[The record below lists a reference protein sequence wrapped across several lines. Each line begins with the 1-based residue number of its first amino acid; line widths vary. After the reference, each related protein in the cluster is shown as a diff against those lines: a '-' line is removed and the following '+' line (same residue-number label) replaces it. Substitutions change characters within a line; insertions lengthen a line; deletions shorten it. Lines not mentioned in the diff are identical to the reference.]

1 MLKHLYIKNF
11 TLIKELDIDLQPGFS
26 VITGETGAGKSIM
39 LGAINYLLGQRTDI
53 KSILPGADKC
63 TIEATFSIEGYD
75 LKSLFEENDT
85 DFYEQ
90 ECIIRREFSTSG
102 KSRAFVNDT
111 PANLTF
117 LKELG
122 FHLIDIHSQHQ
133 NLLIS
138 KEDFQLHILDVMAQN
153 HSLLEQYHTSFSE
166 YRQTEQELKKAKEDI
181 AKSRAEEDYLLFQ
194 LEQLEELNPK
204 AGEDEEL
211 EKEQSELSHAE
222 EIKNILFKAEAQFS
236 NDSDQG
242 GLIEVLKHIIQD
254 IQSLTRIY
262 PAIEEYAE
270 RLESALIELKDINA
284 ELGDLAE
291 RVEYNPARLEEINNR
306 LDKLYTLEKKHEVKS
321 TADLEAFM
329 LGLRQKL
336 DIISNGEE
344 RIDELEKAV
353 KEKLARTKTLAEQL
367 CMRRTSAA
375 REVEAAVTSMLTQLD
390 IPNNKFEVKIEKN
403 HQLTEN
409 GIDKVT
415 FFFSANK
422 NAPMRAISEVASGG
436 EIARLMLALK
446 ALTSKRENLPTII
459 FDEIDTGVSGKVASS
474 MANLMKE
481 MTASN
486 KHQVITITH
495 LPQIASCGTTHYWV
509 YKEDTDDRT
518 FSHIREL
525 TPEERVTEIAHMLSG
540 TEISEAAILN
550 AKQLLKQ

>member
-138 KEDFQLHILDVMAQN
+138 KEDFQLHILDIMAQN

-367 CMRRTSAA
+367 CMRRTSVA

-415 FFFSANK
+415 FFFSSNK

>member
-63 TIEATFSIEGYD
+63 TIEATFSIEGYN

>member
-222 EIKNILFKAEAQFS
+222 EIKNLLFKAEAQFS

>member
-367 CMRRTSAA
+367 CMRRTSVA

>member
-138 KEDFQLHILDVMAQN
+138 KEDFQLHILDVMAQT

-242 GLIEVLKHIIQD
+242 GLIEVLKHITQD

>member
-122 FHLIDIHSQHQ
+122 VHLIDIHSQHQ

-459 FDEIDTGVSGKVASS
+459 FDEIDTGVGGKVASS

>member
-367 CMRRTSAA
+367 CMRRTSVA
-375 REVEAAVTSMLTQLD
+375 REVEAAVKSMLTQLD

-486 KHQVITITH
+486 KHQVIAITH

>member
-138 KEDFQLHILDVMAQN
+138 KEDFQLHIIDVMAQN

-242 GLIEVLKHIIQD
+242 GLIEVLKHITQD

>member
-138 KEDFQLHILDVMAQN
+138 KEDFQLHILDVIAQN